1 MNLTTERWFPII
13 TATACCFVWLLF
25 SVEIELSNWA
35 HPIFSVSKSMF
46 PADKTPILSA
56 SLTLGAILS
65 GFLATSQSILLSL
78 SGGIKKELNSSG
90 YIDNLTLY
98 LTEGI
103 LFSFSFAII
112 SLLGFFIC
120 NYLIQLIW
128 LFCAFASLFAFW
140 RVTYITLKILKY
152 KED

>member
-1 MNLTTERWFPII
+1 MKLTTERWFPIV
-13 TATACCFVWLLF
+13 TAMACCFLWIF
-25 SVEIELSNWA
+25 SSVEISNWP
-35 HPIFSVSKSMF
+35 HPIFSLSKTMF
-46 PADKTPILSA
+46 PADKTSILSA

-112 SLLGFFIC
+112 SLVGFFIC

-128 LFCAFASLFAFW
+128 LFLAFSSVLAFW

-152 KED
+152 KEG